1 MSSSPVE
8 PADLIDLKLLPAWVK
23 EPAEPR
29 SYEHYT
35 GEEGEGPRDGRRP
48 PRDKRDRNFK
58 HSGFNS
64 DKSRAGAQRPFQ
76 GRKANADQ
84 PKKVGRDSERVR
96 ERGRSPRRTPSGA
109 DAGRAR
115 GGMDHGED
123 RHSRDR
129 RSPVA
134 RAPLEITTRFLPY
147 SRVFENVAAQIKSGS
162 VAYSVFALARLF
174 LEKPERY
181 EVRLTAKAG
190 SPLYQLGENGAVS
203 LNRELLEGNAFRLVH
218 EDFYKIDITQSDPIK
233 GNFSNVA
240 RCRLSGTLLGPTNHH
255 NYQPQ
260 LRTLYEQRF
269 SRRMSFADY
278 QRQIEIV
285 NDPALIERWKEQ
297 ARTVTTFKT
306 LNDEPSSTF
315 SSAADAEKYFR
326 SNYLPGL
333 VRSVDEVTVSGVL
346 SRRLTDRDLNRAL
359 EDAWTHETRSPSNM
373 MQELAGR
380 FRQAGLNVFRHR
392 RGMLF
397 VSPIRVRPFVH
408 AQAEV
413 SPSVNAILAIL
424 AAAPGTNRKELFE
437 KLTPKAF
444 GGEEVEPRKLA
455 LASDLRWL
463 INEGYLIEFND
474 GSLDLPRGKAKP
486 QESAAAVEPAPTL
499 SNGSAGEPMEQALAA
514 VGEPLTP
521 SELEI
526 GGS

>member
-35 GEEGEGPRDGRRP
+35 GEEGEGLRDGRRP
-48 PRDKRDRNFK
+48 PRDKRDNKFK
-58 HSGFNS
+58 RSAF
-64 DKSRAGAQRPFQ
+64 KAQRPFKA
-76 GRKANADQ
+76 RKTDAHEA
-84 PKKVGRDSERVR
+84 KKVGRDSESVR
-96 ERGRSPRRTPSGA
+96 ERGRSPRRSPSGA
-109 DAGRAR
+109 EAGRAR
-115 GGMDHGED
+115 RRMDHGGERD
-123 RHSRDR
+123 SRDR

-134 RAPLEITTRFLPY
+134 RAPLEITTRFLPC

-162 VAYSVFALARLF
+162 VAYSIFALARLF

-181 EVRLTAKAG
+181 EVGLAAKAG
-190 SPLYQLGENGAVS
+190 SPLYQLGEHGAVS
-203 LNRELLEGNAFRLVH
+203 LNREFLERNAFQLAH

-285 NDPALIERWKEQ
+285 NDPVLIERWKEQ

-306 LNDEPSSTF
+306 LNEEPSSAF
-315 SSAADAEKYFR
+315 SSAAEAERHFR

-333 VRSVDEVTVSGVL
+333 VRSVDEVTISGVL
-346 SRRLTDRDLNRAL
+346 SRGLTDRSLNRAL

-408 AQAEV
+408 TQAEV
-413 SPSVNAILAIL
+413 SSSVNAILEIL

-437 KLTPKAF
+437 KLIADVASA
-444 GGEEVEPRKLA
+444 EVEPRKLA

-474 GSLDLPRGKAKP
+474 GSLDSPRGKAKL
-486 QESAAAVEPAPTL
+486 QESAAAAEPAPAL

-514 VGEPLTP
+514 VGEPLAP

>member
-1 MSSSPVE
+1 MKTMSSSPVE
-8 PADLIDLKLLPAWVK
+8 PADLFDLKLLPAWVK
-23 EPAEPR
+23 EPAELR

-35 GEEGEGPRDGRRP
+35 GEEGEGQRDRRRP
-48 PRDKRDRNFK
+48 PRDKQDREFK
-58 HSGFNS
+58 RSPL
-64 DKSRAGAQRPFQ
+64 KAQRPFKA
-76 GRKANADQ
+76 RKADVRG
-84 PKKVGRDSERVR
+84 PKKVGRD
-96 ERGRSPRRTPSGA
+96 
-109 DAGRAR
+109 DRAR
-115 GGMDHGED
+115 QRTDRGED

-134 RAPLEITTRFLPY
+134 PMPLEITTRFLPH

-181 EVRLTAKAG
+181 EVCLTAKAG
-190 SPLYQLGENGAVS
+190 SPLYKLGENGAVS
-203 LNRELLEGNAFRLVH
+203 LNGEFLERNAFQLVH
-218 EDFYKIDITQSDPIK
+218 EDFYKIDITQTDPIK

-285 NDPALIERWKEQ
+285 SDPALIEQWKEQ
-297 ARTVTTFKT
+297 ARTVTTFNT

-315 SSAADAEKYFR
+315 SSAAEAERHFR

-333 VRSVDEVTVSGVL
+333 VRSVDEVTISGVL
-346 SRRLTDRDLNRAL
+346 SRRLADRTLNRAL

-373 MQELAGR
+373 MQELTGR

-408 AQAEV
+408 TQAEV
-413 SPSVNAILAIL
+413 SSSVNAILEIL

-444 GGEEVEPRKLA
+444 GGEEVESRKLA

-474 GSLDLPRGKAKP
+474 GSLDLPRGKAKL
-486 QESAAAVEPAPTL
+486 QERAAAAEPAPAL
-499 SNGSAGEPMEQALAA
+499 SNGSTAEPTEPALAT
-514 VGEPLTP
+514 VGEPPIP